1 MIKRGFMQDR
11 YVEVWIGVG
20 VWAVKGRSGSGPGS
34 TIVGKLVQGIVMYS
48 GQLLSSIAMCLPS

>member
-1 MIKRGFMQDR
+1 MQDR